1 MHKIQPNL
9 YLNGDVTL
17 VAQLLLGKKLCTSI
31 NGYYCSGMIT
41 ETEAYAGI
49 NDKASHAYNHKRSSR
64 NEVMYHSGGIAY
76 VYLCYGLHHLFNV
89 VTNVEGIP
97 HAVLIRAIEPIDG
110 IEWMIKRRKY
120 NKIDPNLSNGPGKL
134 TQALGINMVDNGSN
148 LNGKRIWIE
157 EFRSIPEHQ
166 IISTS
171 RIGIDYA
178 EEDALLPY
186 RYYIRNHQWISKK

>member
-97 HAVLIRAIEPIDG
+97 QAVLIRAIEPIDG

-157 EFRSIPEHQ
+157 EFRSIPEQQ
-166 IISTS
+166 IISTT